1 MFERIGE
8 HVYIKAP
15 EGYSDRPTIGYIK
28 GDAFSLLFEA
38 GASEHHVQD
47 IKRDLEE
54 INLPLP
60 SLVAVS
66 HWHWDHS
73 FGLKEWKVPTIAGK
87 ETNKVLKRLS
97 SYKWDEDSI
106 KERIQKK
113 EEIIFCHEMM
123 KREYGDTNS
132 IKVVPAS
139 IEFQKELK
147 IDLGGITVTLLHI
160 SGPHSRD
167 SIVLYVPSEK
177 VLFLGDSHG
186 KDLYTFPWH
195 FDIKEEDQF
204 MREVEK
210 IPYDL
215 MEKEEYVERLQAL
228 DFSIA
233 IPGHSCCM
241 KREELFSLLK

>member
-1 MFERIGE
+1 M
-8 HVYIKAP
+8 
-15 EGYSDRPTIGYIK
+15 
-28 GDAFSLLFEA
+28 
-38 GASEHHVQD
+38 
-47 IKRDLEE
+47 
-54 INLPLP
+54 
-60 SLVAVS
+60 
-66 HWHWDHS
+66 
-73 FGLKEWKVPTIAGK
+73 
-87 ETNKVLKRLS
+87 KRLS

-167 SIVLYVPSEK
+167 SVVLYVPSEK

>member
-1 MFERIGE
+1 MFERIRE

-15 EGYSDRPTIGYIK
+15 EGYSDMPTIGYIK

-38 GASEHHVQD
+38 GASKHHVQD
-47 IKRDLEE
+47 IKRDLKEM
-54 INLPLP
+54 NLPLP

-139 IEFQKELK
+139 LEFQKEL
-147 IDLGGITVTLLHI
+147 
-160 SGPHSRD
+160 
-167 SIVLYVPSEK
+167 
-177 VLFLGDSHG
+177 
-186 KDLYTFPWH
+186 
-195 FDIKEEDQF
+195 
-204 MREVEK
+204 
-210 IPYDL
+210 
-215 MEKEEYVERLQAL
+215 
-228 DFSIA
+228 
-233 IPGHSCCM
+233 
-241 KREELFSLLK
+241 